1 LPVRLQIWVVTSCCE
16 MTFADREPQRN
27 RTDGDTD
34 CSPQSDYFRI
44 VARIHQRVSPLT
56 SLIRLSGGRTWWAH
70 FEFTRLFGAA
80 RRAAQSAASFK
91 LRRICR
97 EQVES
102 RYSNE
107 TTNSSGS
114 HPVRVLLQALRVR
127 PLAGARKQP
136 LTSAHQDH

>member
-1 LPVRLQIWVVTSCCE
+1 MIPPGSAFGGVASH
-16 MTFADREPQRN
+16 
-27 RTDGDTD
+27 
-34 CSPQSDYFRI
+34 RI
-44 VARIHQRVSPLT
+44 ARRRRRVNTGP
-56 SLIRLSGGRTWWAH
+56 IRLSGGRTWWAH

-80 RRAAQSAASFK
+80 HRAAQSAASFK

-114 HPVRVLLQALRVR
+114 HPVRILLQALRYE
-127 PLAGARKQP
+127 
-136 LTSAHQDH
+136 